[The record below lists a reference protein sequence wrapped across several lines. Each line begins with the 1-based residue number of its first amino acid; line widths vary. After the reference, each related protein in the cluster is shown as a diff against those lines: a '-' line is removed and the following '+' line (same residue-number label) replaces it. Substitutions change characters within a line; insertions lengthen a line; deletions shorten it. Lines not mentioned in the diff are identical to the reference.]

1 MGLSSNFCI
10 LFFKKCFLLYIFLFS
25 SPLCLASQRHLPD
38 SKWWCSHVVEE
49 EGGGGCIRQ
58 AVWTV
63 CPKMPPLPPPP
74 IMKLYLSP
82 SPPPPPPSTISHSLS
97 PTQMAV
103 SCPPLSLPLS
113 DDAFPSA
120 SLSLAYLFNKPPSF
134 TLKKKDTD
142 RRESKD
148 RCCYLGDVLE
158 CRTNQL
164 AARMFWTKV
173 FVTTCILV
181 GWWFGVVWTGWSSIF
196 SKHPHSAKLPFF
208 LFILFFKITLLEN
221 I

>member
-1 MGLSSNFCI
+1 MFFIIFFC
-10 LFFKKCFLLYIFLFS
+10 FRAHC
-25 SPLCLASQRHLPD
+25 AWLPKD
-38 SKWWCSHVVEE
+38 IYQTQNDDAVMWWGKRGV
-49 EGGGGCIRQ
+49 GCIRQ

-82 SPPPPPPSTISHSLS
+82 SPPPPTSTISHSLS

-173 FVTTCILV
+173 FVRTCILV

>member
-1 MGLSSNFCI
+1 MGLSSNFFI
-10 LFFKKCFLLYIFLFS
+10 LFLKSVFYYIFFVFEPTVPGFPKTFTRLKMMMQS
-25 SPLCLASQRHLPD
+25 C
-38 SKWWCSHVVEE
+38 
-49 EGGGGCIRQ
+49 GGGRGGWGALGRLSGLC
-58 AVWTV
+58 APK
-63 CPKMPPLPPPP
+63 CPPSHYEIIPLS
-74 IMKLYLSP
+74 ISP
-82 SPPPPPPSTISHSLS
+82 SPPPSTISHSLS

-164 AARMFWTKV
+164 AARMF
-173 FVTTCILV
+173 
-181 GWWFGVVWTGWSSIF
+181 
-196 SKHPHSAKLPFF
+196 
-208 LFILFFKITLLEN
+208 
-221 I
+221 

>member
-1 MGLSSNFCI
+1 MLAGTRTRSYMRCMQLGHFVFALFSGCGYGLIKQLFYT
-10 LFFKKCFLLYIFLFS
+10 FFKKCFLLYFF
-25 SPLCLASQRHLPD
+25 CFRAHCAWLPKD
-38 SKWWCSHVVEE
+38 IYQTQNDDAVMWWRKRGV
-49 EGGGGCIRQ
+49 GCIRQ

-82 SPPPPPPSTISHSLS
+82 SPPPPPSTISHSLS

-164 AARMFWTKV
+164 AARMF
-173 FVTTCILV
+173 
-181 GWWFGVVWTGWSSIF
+181 
-196 SKHPHSAKLPFF
+196 
-208 LFILFFKITLLEN
+208 
-221 I
+221 